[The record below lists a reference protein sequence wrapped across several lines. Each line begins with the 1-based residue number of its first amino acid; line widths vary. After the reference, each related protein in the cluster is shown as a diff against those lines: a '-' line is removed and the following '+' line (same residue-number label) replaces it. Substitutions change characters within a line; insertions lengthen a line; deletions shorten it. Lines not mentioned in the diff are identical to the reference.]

1 MKILLTGHT
10 SSIGKEIVKHYQA
23 HEIVGVSKATGF
35 DLTSQNDLL
44 KVVELAK
51 DVDCFINL
59 ANVGIS
65 QSTLLY
71 AVYQSWKNSNHRAK
85 IISFG
90 TLATA
95 VPVSHLANLSLDLN
109 MVANKLLLDKLHSE
123 LCLPAAIPQ
132 STLIRFANYGTKS
145 GNRSNDSAVN
155 SKQITDV
162 LDYILFSDVTL
173 TTIDFC

>member
-35 DLTSQNDLL
+35 DLTSQHDLL

-71 AVYQSWKNSNHRAK
+71 TVYQSWKNSK
-85 IISFG
+85 
-90 TLATA
+90 
-95 VPVSHLANLSLDLN
+95 
-109 MVANKLLLDKLHSE
+109 
-123 LCLPAAIPQ
+123 
-132 STLIRFANYGTKS
+132 YG
-145 GNRSNDSAVN
+145 
-155 SKQITDV
+155 
-162 LDYILFSDVTL
+162 
-173 TTIDFC
+173 C

>member
-10 SSIGKEIVKHYQA
+10 SNIGKEIAKHYQE
-23 HEIVGVSKATGF
+23 HEIIGISRATGF
-35 DLTSQNDLL
+35 DLNKQDDLL
-44 KVVELAK
+44 KITELAK

-71 AVYQSWKNSNHRAK
+71 TVYQSWKKSNHKAK

-95 VPVSHLANLSLDLN
+95 VPVSYLADLSLDLN
-109 MVANKLLLDKLHSE
+109 MVANKLLLDKLHGE
-123 LCLPAAIPQ
+123 LCLPTNIPQ
-132 STLIRFANYGTKS
+132 STLVRFANYGTKP
-145 GNRSNDSAVN
+145 GNRASEPAVT